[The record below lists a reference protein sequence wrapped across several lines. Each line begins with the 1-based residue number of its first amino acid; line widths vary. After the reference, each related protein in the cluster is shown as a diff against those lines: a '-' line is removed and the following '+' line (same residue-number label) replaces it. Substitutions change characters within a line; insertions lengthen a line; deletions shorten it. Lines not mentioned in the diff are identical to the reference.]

1 MKISI
6 GSSTDKNIWD
16 VVQSNIENGY
26 TVYSDNR
33 EYYVDVLSDANVY
46 RSEDTQFQHIPSGM
60 YVIKNNTVYMV
71 DNVQTW
77 INL

>member
-16 VVQSNIENGY
+16 IVQSNIENGY

-33 EYYVDVLSDANVY
+33 DYYVDVLSDDNVY
-46 RSEDTQFQHIPSGM
+46 RSEDAQFQHMPSGM